1 MSINILTLI
10 IVGAIAGGI
19 GVLLLIVI
27 GKAFNLRIF
36 EGKRMG
42 LNLKRDL
49 KCPSCQVPLPMVRRP
64 QNLSQ
69 ALWGGWTCKNCGN
82 EFDKWLKPM

>member
-1 MSINILTLI
+1 MNINILTLI
-10 IVGAIAGGI
+10 IVGAIAGGL
-19 GVLLLIVI
+19 GVLLVIVI

-42 LNLKRDL
+42 LNLARGL
-49 KCPSCQVPLPMVRRP
+49 TCPKCSAPLPTVRKP
-64 QNLSQ
+64 QNLNQ
-69 ALWGGWTCKNCGN
+69 ALWGGWTCKNCGS

>member
-1 MSINILTLI
+1 MNFSILTLI
-10 IVGAIAGGI
+10 IVGAIAGGL
-19 GVLLLIVI
+19 GVLLVIVI

-42 LNLKRDL
+42 LNLKRGL
-49 KCPSCQVPLPMVRRP
+49 KCPSCHAPLPMVRRP
-64 QNLSQ
+64 QNLNQ

-82 EFDKWLKPM
+82 EFDKWLKPL